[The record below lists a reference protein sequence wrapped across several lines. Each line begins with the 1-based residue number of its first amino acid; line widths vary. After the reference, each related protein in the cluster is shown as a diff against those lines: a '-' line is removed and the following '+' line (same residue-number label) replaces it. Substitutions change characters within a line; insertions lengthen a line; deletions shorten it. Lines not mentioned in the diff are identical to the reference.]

1 MPPELDAALEELD
14 ARLARYPASRYP
26 VQHATAQFHRGR
38 VLIEAG
44 CPGDAEQ
51 ALRRA
56 VQLFAGLPLEQAKAC
71 NLLGVALRLRARLD
85 EAQNAFARAEAAF
98 AAEEKPLEQGAATF
112 NLGLVQAEAGA
123 TIAARRSFERA
134 RQLFGEYGA
143 PGRAAAAGRE
153 LGSVLLA
160 AGDAD
165 AAARALEEALDAS
178 ERAGDRVGQG
188 LVANALGLAHLAA
201 GHVDAAVDALQTAVG
216 AHPRSVRPEAYAMA
230 KANLAMAY
238 EQAGDGPRARLAA
251 RQALG
256 TPGSDRAV
264 AAQAAAVLERSGA
277 ADDDLVV
284 VLDQEPRDRWLPVI
298 REEVTRW
305 ADADPAE
312 RRRGASRWIEGQLA
326 RPDRASD
333 LAEAW
338 LGVLLELPPETME
351 ELVRATIAALAAH
364 DEDARSRFRRSTA
377 RAMARFNVPQLLRVQ
392 QVFSATAQ
400 ELGEDGSWR

>member
-1 MPPELDAALEELD
+1 MPPEVDAALEELD

-26 VQHATAQFHRGR
+26 IQHATAQFHRGR
-38 VLIEAG
+38 VLIDAG
-44 CPGDAEQ
+44 FPGDAEE

-56 VQLFAGLPLEQAKAC
+56 VELFAELPLEQAKAC

-85 EAQNAFARAEAAF
+85 EAQRAFARAEAAF
-98 AAEEKPLEQGAATF
+98 AALGKPLEQGAATF
-112 NLGLVQAEAGA
+112 NLGLVQAEAGE

-134 RQLFGEYGA
+134 RQLFGEHGA
-143 PGRAAAAGRE
+143 AGRAAAAGRE

-165 AAARALEEALDAS
+165 AAARALEEAVHTS
-178 ERAGDRVGQG
+178 ERAGDRVSRG
-188 LVANALGLAHLAA
+188 LAANALGLAHLAA
-201 GHVDAAVDALQTAVG
+201 GHVAAAVAALQTAVG
-216 AHPRSVRPEAYAMA
+216 AHPRSLRPEAYAMA
-230 KANLAMAY
+230 KANLALAY

-256 TPGSDRAV
+256 TPGSNRAV
-264 AAQAAAVLERSGA
+264 ATQAAAVLERSGT
-277 ADDDLVV
+277 ADDDLAV

-298 REEVTRW
+298 REEVIRW
-305 ADADPAE
+305 AEADPPE
-312 RRRGASRWIEGQLA
+312 GRRSASRWIEGQLA

-351 ELVRATIAALAAH
+351 HLVRTTIAALAAH
-364 DEDARSRFRRSTA
+364 DEDARSRFRRSSA
-377 RAMARFNVPQLLRVQ
+377 RAMARFNVPQLLRLQ
-392 QVFSATAQ
+392 QVFSTTAH
-400 ELGEDGSWR
+400 ELGQEGSWR